1 MPPKINKSLFVLAAQ
16 GIGLSKDFDRYLEGK
31 GSLFKRLF
39 STKKNSHEESLRKQV
54 IEINKPQ
61 IIKELQERFYP
72 KGLDKTFHNLSSD
85 EIYKRLDEE
94 ARKVGFTPPSAGYT
108 ITPFYKN
115 NGTKRAAGYVIKTG
129 NKALVCYHGT
139 KFSEVFDGGYK
150 EIRHDLQSKPVE
162 MSLANGSKVHVHKGF
177 KKEYDVSKE
186 SLNNVLDNLSAGTE
200 LIFTGHSLGGSVAQ
214 IAALDAQT
222 TTQKRFNVAA
232 TIVYGSPPVFAKEDS
247 QYVSSLLED
256 RTFRVEQTLD
266 PVPGL
271 FSRKLSHIGKVIR
284 GDAGSVKLHGSNTY
298 NHMAAHHLEQEH
310 IDEASVKGTAKIESS
325 KKPSRKSFL
334 SFVKSSLIR
343 KKTPSVLHHTTVE
356 LSSVRA
362 SKSRSN
368 RR

>member
-1 MPPKINKSLFVLAAQ
+1 MPTKINKDLFVLAAQ

-31 GSLFKRLF
+31 SSFFKRLF
-39 STKKNSHEESLRKQV
+39 NSGKSNKEESLRKQV
-54 IEINKPQ
+54 IEINKSQ
-61 IIKELQERFYP
+61 IIQELQEKFYP
-72 KGLDKTFHNLSSD
+72 KGLDETFNKLSSD

-94 ARKVGFTPPSAGYT
+94 ARKVGYTPPSAGYT

-162 MSLANGSKVHVHKGF
+162 MSLANGTKVHVHKGF
-177 KKEYDVSKE
+177 KKEYDASKE

-214 IAALDAQT
+214 IAALDAET
-222 TTQKRFNVAA
+222 NPKRNFNVAA
-232 TIVYGSPPVFAKEDS
+232 AIVYGSPPVFAKEDS
-247 QYVSSLLED
+247 LTVSALLGEK
-256 RTFRVEQTLD
+256 TYRVEQTLD

-271 FSRKLSHIGKVIR
+271 FLRKLSHIGKVIR

-298 NHMAAHHLEQEH
+298 NHMAANRLEQEH
-310 IDEASVKGTAKIESS
+310 IDEATNKGAAKIESS

-334 SFVKSSLIR
+334 SRIKSTLVR
-343 KKTPSVLHHTTVE
+343 RNTPSVP
-356 LSSVRA
+356 LSIEMGTLNSH
-362 SKSRSN
+362 KSQFNQR
-368 RR
+368 